1 MLKKIIISFCFYIS
15 INIYG
20 QDLTIFFLKD
30 GSILQGKIVNENQNR
45 IFLKTDQGTIKIIP
59 SDVLGREDA
68 AKRGDL
74 SYFSDRLDQLNSNVR
89 YLTGQVNHLK
99 DSLSF
104 SIEDLNN
111 LFLNIEAI
119 QNEFE
124 IELLRLQSKTRQ
136 HNQNL
141 EYNKDDLINN
151 RVKIAEHNQK
161 IGGLSDTLRTLNNLV
176 KKMNE
181 KLNANMDK
189 SYLLS
194 GNLVTTKNEIKEL
207 YIDQEKSQNQI
218 DMMAGALANN
228 IQEVIRVQGRFSDV
242 ENGVKE
248 NSTSI
253 KDLNRALIIQ
263 KEDLILLVNSNYN
276 SVNEKIVKLNDE
288 IEVLK
293 QKIDSLDQ
301 KSEKERNSLLQILN
315 DLKSELKI
323 LNEKVLTYNRQN
335 KLAEEKLLLLD
346 ENISAVNKKLVKMES
361 SAKKL
366 SNEIIEIE
374 LKLDANTNANEQK

>member
-59 SDVLGREDA
+59 SDVLGREDT
-68 AKRGDL
+68 AKKGDL
-74 SYFSDRLDQLNSNVR
+74 TYFSDRLDQLNSNVR
-89 YLTGQVNHLK
+89 YLTGQVNHLR

-161 IGGLSDTLRTLNNLV
+161 IGGLSDTLKTLDNLV

-181 KLNANMDK
+181 KLNTNMDK

-194 GNLVTTKNEIKEL
+194 GNLVTTKNEIKDL
-207 YIDQEKSQNQI
+207 YINQEKSQNQI

-248 NSTSI
+248 NSSSI

-263 KEDLILLVNSNYN
+263 KEDLILLVTSNYN
-276 SVNEKIVKLNDE
+276 TTNEKIIKLNDE
-288 IEVLK
+288 IDNFK
-293 QKIDSLDQ
+293 QKIDSLGQ
-301 KSEKERNSLLQILN
+301 KSEKERNSLLQSLN

-335 KLAEEKLLLLD
+335 KLAEEKLFLLD
-346 ENISAVNKKLVKMES
+346 ENISAVNKKLIKMES

-366 SNEIIEIE
+366 SNEITEIE
-374 LKLDANTNANEQK
+374 LKLDASRNANAQK

>member
-1 MLKKIIISFCFYIS
+1 MLKKIIIFLCFYFS
-15 INIYG
+15 TNIYG

-59 SDVLGREDA
+59 SDILGREDTA
-68 AKRGDL
+68 RKGDL
-74 SYFSDRLDQLNSNVR
+74 TYFSDRLDQLNSNVR

-104 SIEDLNN
+104 SIGDLNN

-161 IGGLSDTLRTLNNLV
+161 IGGLSDTLRTLDNLV

-181 KLNANMDK
+181 KLNSNMDK

-194 GNLVTTKNEIKEL
+194 GNLVTTKKEIKDL

-228 IQEVIRVQGRFSDV
+228 IQEVIQVQGRFSDV
-242 ENGVKE
+242 ENGLKE

-263 KEDLILLVNSNYN
+263 KEDLVLLVNSNYN
-276 SVNEKIVKLNDE
+276 SVNDKIVKLNDE
-288 IEVLK
+288 LEVLK
-293 QKIDSLDQ
+293 QKIDSLDK
-301 KSEKERNSLLQILN
+301 KSETERDNLLQNLN
-315 DLKSELKI
+315 DLKSKLEI
-323 LNEKVLTYNRQN
+323 LNEKVLSYNRQN

-346 ENISAVNKKLVKMES
+346 ENISAVNKKLIKMES

>member
-1 MLKKIIISFCFYIS
+1 MLKKIIISFCFCVS

-59 SDVLGREDA
+59 SDVLGREDTA
-68 AKRGDL
+68 RKGDL
-74 SYFSDRLDQLNSNVR
+74 TYFSDRLDQLNSNVR

-104 SIEDLNN
+104 SLEDLNN

-151 RVKIAEHNQK
+151 RAKISEHNQK

-181 KLNANMDK
+181 KVVLTHKGKAK
-189 SYLLS
+189 H
-194 GNLVTTKNEIKEL
+194 KE
-207 YIDQEKSQNQI
+207 K
-218 DMMAGALANN
+218 
-228 IQEVIRVQGRFSDV
+228 
-242 ENGVKE
+242 KK
-248 NSTSI
+248 T
-253 KDLNRALIIQ
+253 
-263 KEDLILLVNSNYN
+263 
-276 SVNEKIVKLNDE
+276 DE
-288 IEVLK
+288 IPKTARVGDLSVLTTPGH
-293 QKIDSLDQ
+293 LH
-301 KSEKERNSLLQILN
+301 NSLQPSGRSRR
-315 DLKSELKI
+315 DP
-323 LNEKVLTYNRQN
+323 
-335 KLAEEKLLLLD
+335 
-346 ENISAVNKKLVKMES
+346 
-361 SAKKL
+361 
-366 SNEIIEIE
+366 
-374 LKLDANTNANEQK
+374 

>member
-1 MLKKIIISFCFYIS
+1 MLKKIIISFCFYFS

-20 QDLTIFFLKD
+20 QELTIFFLKD

-45 IFLKTDQGTIKIIP
+45 IFLKTDQGTIKISP

-68 AKRGDL
+68 ARKGDL
-74 SYFSDRLDQLNSNVR
+74 TYFSDRLDQLNSNVR

-161 IGGLSDTLRTLNNLV
+161 IGGLSDTLRTLDNLV

-181 KLNANMDK
+181 KLNTNMDK

-194 GNLVTTKNEIKEL
+194 GNLVTTKNEIKNL

-263 KEDLILLVNSNYN
+263 KEELVILVNSNYN
-276 SVNEKIVKLNDE
+276 TVNEKIIKLNDE

-301 KSEKERNSLLQILN
+301 KSEKERNSLLQSLN
-315 DLKSELKI
+315 DLKSELEI

-346 ENISAVNKKLVKMES
+346 ENISAVNKKLIKMES

-366 SNEIIEIE
+366 SNEITEIE

>member
-15 INIYG
+15 INVYG

-59 SDVLGREDA
+59 SDVLGREDT
-68 AKRGDL
+68 AKKGDL
-74 SYFSDRLDQLNSNVR
+74 TYFSNRLDQLNSNVR

-161 IGGLSDTLRTLNNLV
+161 IGGLSDTLRTLDNLV

-181 KLNANMDK
+181 KLNTNMDK

-194 GNLVTTKNEIKEL
+194 GNLVTTKNEIKDL

-248 NSTSI
+248 NSSSI

-263 KEDLILLVNSNYN
+263 KEDLILLVTSNYN
-276 SVNEKIVKLNDE
+276 TTNEKIIKLNDE
-288 IEVLK
+288 IDNFK

-301 KSEKERNSLLQILN
+301 KSEKERNSLLQSLN

-346 ENISAVNKKLVKMES
+346 ENISAVNKKLIKMES

-366 SNEIIEIE
+366 SNEITEIE
-374 LKLDANTNANEQK
+374 LKVDASTNANAQK

>member
-1 MLKKIIISFCFYIS
+1 MLKKIIIFFCFYIS
-15 INIYG
+15 VNIYG

-59 SDVLGREDA
+59 SDVLGREDSA
-68 AKRGDL
+68 GNGDL
-74 SYFSDRLDQLNSNVR
+74 TYFSERLDQLNSNVR

-99 DSLSF
+99 DSLNF
-104 SIEDLNN
+104 SLQDLKN

-151 RVKIAEHNQK
+151 RVGIAEHNQK
-161 IGGLSDTLRTLNNLV
+161 IGGLSDTLNTLNNLV

-181 KLNANMDK
+181 KLNVSMDK
-189 SYLLS
+189 SYLFS
-194 GNLVTTKNEIKEL
+194 GNLATTKKEIQDI
-207 YIDQEKSQNQI
+207 YINQENSQNQI

-253 KDLNRALIIQ
+253 KDINRALIIQ
-263 KEDLILLVNSNYN
+263 KEDLVLLVNSKYN
-276 SVNEKIVKLNDE
+276 VVNEELIKLKDE
-288 IEVLK
+288 IKAIKLK
-293 QKIDSLDQ
+293 INSLDQ
-301 KSEKERNSLLQILN
+301 KSEDERSKLLQSLN
-315 DLKSELKI
+315 DSKGELEI
-323 LNEKVLTYNRQN
+323 LNEKVLSYNRQN

-346 ENISAVNKKLVKMES
+346 ENITAINKKLLKMES
-361 SAKKL
+361 SAKKMN
-366 SNEIIEIE
+366 NEIAEME
-374 LKLDANTNANEQK
+374 LKLDANTGAKE

>member
-1 MLKKIIISFCFYIS
+1 MLRKIIISFCFYIS

-20 QDLTIFFLKD
+20 QELTIFFLKD

-59 SDVLGREDA
+59 SDVLGREDTA
-68 AKRGDL
+68 RKGDL
-74 SYFSDRLDQLNSNVR
+74 TYFSDRLDQLNSNVR

-99 DSLSF
+99 DSLGF

-111 LFLNIEAI
+111 LVLNIEAI

-124 IELLRLQSKTRQ
+124 VELLRLQSKSRQ

-151 RVKIAEHNQK
+151 RVRIAEHNQK
-161 IGGLSDTLRTLNNLV
+161 IGGLSDTLRILDNLV
-176 KKMNE
+176 RKMNE
-181 KLNANMDK
+181 KLNSNIDK

-194 GNLVTTKNEIKEL
+194 GNLVTTKNEIKDL
-207 YIDQEKSQNQI
+207 FIDQEKSQNQI

-263 KEDLILLVNSNYN
+263 KEELVLLVNSNYN
-276 SVNEKIVKLNDE
+276 TINEKIVNLNDE
-288 IEVLK
+288 IEALK
-293 QKIDSLDQ
+293 EKIDSLDQ
-301 KSEKERNSLLQILN
+301 KSEKERNSLLQSLS

-346 ENISAVNKKLVKMES
+346 ENISAVNKKLIKIES
-361 SAKKL
+361 STKKL
-366 SNEIIEIE
+366 SNEITEIE
-374 LKLDANTNANEQK
+374 LKLDASINDNE

>member
-1 MLKKIIISFCFYIS
+1 MLKKIIISFCFYFS

-20 QDLTIFFLKD
+20 QELTIFFLKD

-68 AKRGDL
+68 ARKGDL
-74 SYFSDRLDQLNSNVR
+74 TYFSDRLDQLNSNVR

-161 IGGLSDTLRTLNNLV
+161 IGGLSDTLRTLDNLV

-181 KLNANMDK
+181 KLNTNMDK

-194 GNLVTTKNEIKEL
+194 GNLVTTKNEIKNL

-263 KEDLILLVNSNYN
+263 KEELVMLVNSNYN
-276 SVNEKIVKLNDE
+276 TVNEKIVKLNDE

-301 KSEKERNSLLQILN
+301 KSEKERNSLLQSLN
-315 DLKSELKI
+315 DLKSELEI

-346 ENISAVNKKLVKMES
+346 ENISAVNKKLIQMES

-366 SNEIIEIE
+366 SNEITEIE
-374 LKLDANTNANEQK
+374 LKLDANTNANE

>member
-1 MLKKIIISFCFYIS
+1 MCFYFS
-15 INIYG
+15 VNIYG

-59 SDVLGREDA
+59 SDVLGREDTA
-68 AKRGDL
+68 RKGDL
-74 SYFSDRLDQLNSNVR
+74 TYFADRLDQINSNVR
-89 YLTGQVNHLK
+89 YLTGQVNHFK
-99 DSLSF
+99 DSLSL
-104 SIEDLNN
+104 SLEDLNN

-151 RVKIAEHNQK
+151 RVSIAEHNQK
-161 IGGLSDTLRTLNNLV
+161 INGLSDTLRTLDNLV

-181 KLNANMDK
+181 KLNTNMDK

-194 GNLVTTKNEIKEL
+194 GNLVTTKNEIKDL

-228 IQEVIRVQGRFSDV
+228 IQEVIRVQGKFSGV

-248 NSTSI
+248 NSNSI

-263 KEDLILLVNSNYN
+263 KEELIFLINSNYN
-276 SVNEKIVKLNDE
+276 TVNDKIYQLNKE
-288 IEVLK
+288 TESISL
-293 QKIDSLDQ
+293 KIDSLDQ
-301 KSEKERNSLLQILN
+301 KSKKERNILLQSLN
-315 DLKSELKI
+315 DLKSELEI
-323 LNEKVLTYNRQN
+323 LNEKVLSYNRQN

-346 ENISAVNKKLVKMES
+346 ENISAVNKKLIRMES
-361 SAKKL
+361 SAEKL
-366 SNEIIEIE
+366 SNDISKIE
-374 LKLDANTNANEQK
+374 LKLETNTNANAQK

>member
-1 MLKKIIISFCFYIS
+1 MQTNVKKDNYILCFYIS

-30 GSILQGKIVNENQNR
+30 GSILQGRLLMR
-45 IFLKTDQGTIKIIP
+45 IKPNFSKNDQGTIKIIP
-59 SDVLGREDA
+59 SDVLGREDTA
-68 AKRGDL
+68 RKGDL
-74 SYFSDRLDQLNSNVR
+74 TYFSDRLDQLNSNVR

-99 DSLSF
+99 DSLVF
-104 SIEDLNN
+104 LEDLNN

-161 IGGLSDTLRTLNNLV
+161 IGGLSDTLRTLDNLV

-181 KLNANMDK
+181 KLNTNMDK

-194 GNLVTTKNEIKEL
+194 GNLVTTKNEIKDL

-263 KEDLILLVNSNYN
+263 KEDLVLLVNSNYN
-276 SVNEKIVKLNDE
+276 TVNEKIVKLNDE
-288 IEVLK
+288 IEALK

-301 KSEKERNSLLQILN
+301 KSEKERNSLLQSLN
-315 DLKSELKI
+315 DLKSELEI
-323 LNEKVLTYNRQN
+323 LNEKFYH
-335 KLAEEKLLLLD
+335 
-346 ENISAVNKKLVKMES
+346 
-361 SAKKL
+361 
-366 SNEIIEIE
+366 IIDKI
-374 LKLDANTNANEQK
+374 N

>member
-59 SDVLGREDA
+59 SDVLGREDTA
-68 AKRGDL
+68 RKGDL
-74 SYFSDRLDQLNSNVR
+74 TYFSDRLDQLNSNVR

-276 SVNEKIVKLNDE
+276 TVNEKIIKLNDE

-301 KSEKERNSLLQILN
+301 KSEKERNSLLQSLN
-315 DLKSELKI
+315 DLKSELEI

>member
-161 IGGLSDTLRTLNNLV
+161 IGGLSDTLRTLDNLV

-181 KLNANMDK
+181 KLNTNMDK

-263 KEDLILLVNSNYN
+263 KEELVMLVNSNYN
-276 SVNEKIVKLNDE
+276 TVNEKIIKLNDE
-288 IEVLK
+288 TEVLK

-301 KSEKERNSLLQILN
+301 KSEKERNSLLQSLN
-315 DLKSELKI
+315 DLKSELEI

-346 ENISAVNKKLVKMES
+346 ENISAVNKKLIKMES

-366 SNEIIEIE
+366 SNEITEIE
-374 LKLDANTNANEQK
+374 LKLDANTNANGQK

>member
-1 MLKKIIISFCFYIS
+1 MLKKIIISFCFYFS

-20 QDLTIFFLKD
+20 QELTIFFLKD

-68 AKRGDL
+68 ARKGDL
-74 SYFSDRLDQLNSNVR
+74 TYFSDRLDQLNSNVR

-161 IGGLSDTLRTLNNLV
+161 IGGLSDTLRTLDNLV

-181 KLNANMDK
+181 KLNTNMDK

-194 GNLVTTKNEIKEL
+194 GNLVTTKNEIKDL

-263 KEDLILLVNSNYN
+263 KEELVLLVNSNYN
-276 SVNEKIVKLNDE
+276 TVNEKIVKLNDE

-301 KSEKERNSLLQILN
+301 KSEKERNSLLQSLN
-315 DLKSELKI
+315 DLKSELEI

-346 ENISAVNKKLVKMES
+346 ENISAVNKKLIKMES

-366 SNEIIEIE
+366 SNEITEIE
-374 LKLDANTNANEQK
+374 LKLDANTNANE

>member
-59 SDVLGREDA
+59 SDVLGREDTA
-68 AKRGDL
+68 RKGDL
-74 SYFSDRLDQLNSNVR
+74 TYFSDRLDQLNSNVR

-161 IGGLSDTLRTLNNLV
+161 IGGLSDTLRTLDNLV

-181 KLNANMDK
+181 KLNTNMDK

-194 GNLVTTKNEIKEL
+194 GNLVTTKNEIKDL

-248 NSTSI
+248 NSTLI

-263 KEDLILLVNSNYN
+263 KEDLVLLVNSNYN
-276 SVNEKIVKLNDE
+276 TVNEKIVKLNDE

-301 KSEKERNSLLQILN
+301 KSEKERNSLLQSLN
-315 DLKSELKI
+315 DLKSELEI

-346 ENISAVNKKLVKMES
+346 ENISAVNKKLIKMES

-366 SNEIIEIE
+366 SNEITEIE

>member
-1 MLKKIIISFCFYIS
+1 MLKKIIISFCFYFS

-20 QDLTIFFLKD
+20 QELTIFFLKD

-68 AKRGDL
+68 ARKGDL
-74 SYFSDRLDQLNSNVR
+74 TYFSDRLDQVNSNVR

-136 HNQNL
+136 HNQSL

-161 IGGLSDTLRTLNNLV
+161 IGGLSDTLRTLDNLV

-181 KLNANMDK
+181 KLNTNMDK

-194 GNLVTTKNEIKEL
+194 GNLVTTKNEIKNL

-263 KEDLILLVNSNYN
+263 KEELVMLLNSNYN
-276 SVNEKIVKLNDE
+276 TVNEKIVKLNDE

-301 KSEKERNSLLQILN
+301 KSEKERNSLLQSLN
-315 DLKSELKI
+315 DLKSDLEI

-346 ENISAVNKKLVKMES
+346 ENISAVNKKLIQMES

-366 SNEIIEIE
+366 SNEIKEIE
-374 LKLDANTNANEQK
+374 LKLDANTNANE

>member
-1 MLKKIIISFCFYIS
+1 MLKKIIIFCFYTS

-59 SDVLGREDA
+59 SDVLGREDSA
-68 AKRGDL
+68 AKGDL
-74 SYFSDRLDQLNSNVR
+74 TYFSDRLDQLNSNVR
-89 YLTGQVNHLK
+89 YLTGQVNHFK
-99 DSLSF
+99 DSLNF
-104 SIEDLNN
+104 SLGDLKN

-124 IELLRLQSKTRQ
+124 IELLRIQSKTRQ

-161 IGGLSDTLRTLNNLV
+161 IGGLSDTLRSLNNLV

-181 KLNANMDK
+181 KLNTNMDK

-194 GNLVTTKNEIKEL
+194 WNLVTAKNEIKDL

-248 NSTSI
+248 NSISI

-276 SVNEKIVKLNDE
+276 SVNDKIVKLNDE
-288 IEVLK
+288 LEALK
-293 QKIDSLDQ
+293 IKIDSLDQ
-301 KSEKERNSLLQILN
+301 KSETERNNLLQNLN
-315 DLKSELKI
+315 DLKSKLEI
-323 LNEKVLTYNRQN
+323 LNEKVLSYNRQN

-346 ENISAVNKKLVKMES
+346 ENISAVNKKLIQMES

-366 SNEIIEIE
+366 SNEITEIE
-374 LKLDANTNANEQK
+374 LKLDANINTNE

>member
-1 MLKKIIISFCFYIS
+1 MLKKIIISFCFYFS

-20 QDLTIFFLKD
+20 QELTIFFLKD

-68 AKRGDL
+68 ARKGDL
-74 SYFSDRLDQLNSNVR
+74 TYFSDRLDQLNSNVR

-161 IGGLSDTLRTLNNLV
+161 IGGLSDTLRTLDNLV

-181 KLNANMDK
+181 KLNTNMDK

-194 GNLVTTKNEIKEL
+194 GNLVTTKNEIKDL

-276 SVNEKIVKLNDE
+276 TVNEKIIKLNDE

-301 KSEKERNSLLQILN
+301 KSEKERNSLLQSLN
-315 DLKSELKI
+315 DLKSELEI

-346 ENISAVNKKLVKMES
+346 ENISAVNKKLIKMES

-366 SNEIIEIE
+366 SNEITEIE

>member
-1 MLKKIIISFCFYIS
+1 M
-15 INIYG
+15 
-20 QDLTIFFLKD
+20 TIFFLKD

-59 SDVLGREDA
+59 SDVLGREDSA
-68 AKRGDL
+68 GNGDL
-74 SYFSDRLDQLNSNVR
+74 TYFSERLDQLNSNVR

-104 SIEDLNN
+104 SLQDLKN

-151 RVKIAEHNQK
+151 RVRIAEHNQK
-161 IGGLSDTLRTLNNLV
+161 IGGLSDTLNTLNNLV

-181 KLNANMDK
+181 KLNVSMDK
-189 SYLLS
+189 SYLFS
-194 GNLVTTKNEIKEL
+194 GNLATTKKDIQDI
-207 YIDQEKSQNQI
+207 YINQENSQNQI

-253 KDLNRALIIQ
+253 KDINRALIIQ
-263 KEDLILLVNSNYN
+263 KEDLVLLVNSKYN
-276 SVNEKIVKLNDE
+276 VVDDELIKLKDEIKEIKLN
-288 IEVLK
+288 IN
-293 QKIDSLDQ
+293 SLDQ
-301 KSEKERNSLLQILN
+301 KSEEERSKLLESLN
-315 DLKSELKI
+315 DSKGELEI
-323 LNEKVLTYNRQN
+323 LNEKVLSYNRQN

-346 ENISAVNKKLVKMES
+346 ENITAINKKLLKMES
-361 SAKKL
+361 SAKKMN
-366 SNEIIEIE
+366 NEIAEME
-374 LKLDANTNANEQK
+374 LKLDANTNAKE

>member
-1 MLKKIIISFCFYIS
+1 MLKKIIISLFFSIS

-59 SDVLGREDA
+59 SDVLGREETA
-68 AKRGDL
+68 RKGDL
-74 SYFSDRLDQLNSNVR
+74 TYFSDRLDQLNSNVR

-104 SIEDLNN
+104 SLGELNDL
-111 LFLNIEAI
+111 FINIEAI

-136 HNQNL
+136 QNQNL

-161 IGGLSDTLRTLNNLV
+161 IGGLSDTLRTLDNLV

-181 KLNANMDK
+181 KLNSNMDK

-194 GNLVTTKNEIKEL
+194 GNLVTTKNEIKDL

-228 IQEVIRVQGRFSDV
+228 IQEVIRVQGKFSDV

-263 KEDLILLVNSNYN
+263 KEDLSLLVKSNYN
-276 SVNEKIVKLNDE
+276 TVNEKIVKLNDD
-288 IEVLK
+288 IEDLK
-293 QKIDSLDQ
+293 QKIDSVDQ
-301 KSEKERNSLLQILN
+301 KSEKEKNSLLQSLN

-346 ENISAVNKKLVKMES
+346 ENISAVNKKLIKMES

-366 SNEIIEIE
+366 SNQITEIE
-374 LKLDANTNANEQK
+374 SKLDANANEQK

>member
-1 MLKKIIISFCFYIS
+1 MLKKIIISFCFYFS

-68 AKRGDL
+68 ARKGDL
-74 SYFSDRLDQLNSNVR
+74 TYFSDRLDQLNSNVR

-161 IGGLSDTLRTLNNLV
+161 IGGLSDTLRTLDNLV

-181 KLNANMDK
+181 KLNTNMDK

-276 SVNEKIVKLNDE
+276 TVNEKID
-288 IEVLK
+288 
-293 QKIDSLDQ
+293 
-301 KSEKERNSLLQILN
+301 
-315 DLKSELKI
+315 
-323 LNEKVLTYNRQN
+323 
-335 KLAEEKLLLLD
+335 
-346 ENISAVNKKLVKMES
+346 
-361 SAKKL
+361 
-366 SNEIIEIE
+366 
-374 LKLDANTNANEQK
+374 

>member
-1 MLKKIIISFCFYIS
+1 M
-15 INIYG
+15 
-20 QDLTIFFLKD
+20 
-30 GSILQGKIVNENQNR
+30 QGKIVNENQNR

-59 SDVLGREDA
+59 SDVLGREDTA
-68 AKRGDL
+68 RKGDL
-74 SYFSDRLDQLNSNVR
+74 TYFSDRLDQLNSNVR

-161 IGGLSDTLRTLNNLV
+161 IGGLSDTLRTLDNLV

-181 KLNANMDK
+181 KLNTNMDK

-194 GNLVTTKNEIKEL
+194 GNLVTTKNEVKDL

-242 ENGVKE
+242 ENSVKE

-263 KEDLILLVNSNYN
+263 KEDLVLLVNSNYN
-276 SVNEKIVKLNDE
+276 SVNDKIVKLNDE
-288 IEVLK
+288 LEVLK

-301 KSEKERNSLLQILN
+301 KSETERNNLLQNLN
-315 DLKSELKI
+315 DLKSKLEI
-323 LNEKVLTYNRQN
+323 LNEKVLSYNRQN

-346 ENISAVNKKLVKMES
+346 ENISAVNKKLIKMES
-361 SAKKL
+361 SAKSYLMK
-366 SNEIIEIE
+366 S
-374 LKLDANTNANEQK
+374 

>member
-1 MLKKIIISFCFYIS
+1 MLKKIIIFLCFYIS
-15 INIYG
+15 ANIYG

-59 SDVLGREDA
+59 SDVLGREDTA
-68 AKRGDL
+68 RKGDL
-74 SYFSDRLDQLNSNVR
+74 TYFSDRLDQLNSNVR

-161 IGGLSDTLRTLNNLV
+161 IGGLSDTLRTLDNLV

-181 KLNANMDK
+181 KLNTNMDK

-194 GNLVTTKNEIKEL
+194 GNLVTTKNEIKDL

-228 IQEVIRVQGRFSDV
+228 IQEVIQVQGRFSDV

-263 KEDLILLVNSNYN
+263 KEDLVLLVNSNYN
-276 SVNEKIVKLNDE
+276 SVNDKIVKLNDE
-288 IEVLK
+288 LEALK
-293 QKIDSLDQ
+293 LKIDSLDQ
-301 KSEKERNSLLQILN
+301 KSETERNNLLQNLN
-315 DLKSELKI
+315 DLKSKLEI
-323 LNEKVLTYNRQN
+323 LNEKVLSYNRQN

-346 ENISAVNKKLVKMES
+346 ENISAVNKKLIKMES

-366 SNEIIEIE
+366 SNEITEIE